1 MEPGYYRAMTS
12 KQLKEAIK
20 DTAYDLGFQRAVI
33 ASLEPMETERQ
44 EYERWLA
51 LGYAAGM
58 EYLKRN
64 PHFRTSPQLLYPEGR
79 SAIVVSVSYY
89 TEVPEPPPGFFGKVA
104 RYAVGLDYHAVIRAK
119 LRELNAR
126 LEKIAGR
133 KILAK
138 AYTDDVSLF
147 EQGLA
152 VRHGLGFAGRHTL
165 IIGPQLMGTYNFVA
179 ELITDL
185 ELDADESYQGTCGK
199 CFRCGEGCPTGAIEF
214 GAGVNSNKCISYL
227 TIENKEGIPRTLRK
241 QLGRWV
247 FGCDVCQNVCP
258 YNQKPNVSPWQEF
271 SPEKGAGHYL
281 DLFSIL
287 QLETETAFR
296 ARFAHTPLRRP
307 KLRGLTRNALTVI
320 GNILAEA
327 GTNQS
332 EYANAISDADL
343 SLAVSKLFS
352 FLQSEPDD
360 MLREHACWAL
370 AQHDSAE
377 TRRKLHSFVENEKNA
392 DVRQTICDYI

>member
-1 MEPGYYRAMTS
+1 MTPH
-12 KQLKEAIK
+12 QLKEEIK
-20 DTAYDLGFQRAVI
+20 RIASELGFQRTVI
-33 ASLEPMETERQ
+33 ASLEPMEAERQ

-64 PHFRTSPQLLYPEGR
+64 PHFRTSPQMLYPDGR

-104 RYAVGLDYHAVIRAK
+104 RYAVGLDYHVVIRAK

-152 VRHGLGFAGRHTL
+152 SRHGLGFAGRHTL
-165 IIGPQLMGTYNFVA
+165 IIGPQMLGTYNFVA

-185 ELDADESYQGTCGK
+185 ELEADEPYQGTCGK
-199 CFRCGEGCPTGAIEF
+199 CFRCGEGCPTDAIAY
-214 GAGVNSNKCISYL
+214 GIGVNANKCISYL
-227 TIENKEGIPRTLRK
+227 TIENKEAIPLELRK

-247 FGCDVCQNVCP
+247 FGCDVCQEVCP
-258 YNQKPNVSPWQEF
+258 YNQKPNPAPWEEF
-271 SPEKGAGHYL
+271 SPQRGAGHYL

-287 QLETETAFR
+287 AMDSQPEFHQ
-296 ARFAHTPLRRP
+296 RFVHTPLRRP
-307 KLRGLTRNALTVI
+307 KLRGMKRNALTVV
-320 GNILAEA
+320 GNILGECA
-327 GTNQS
+327 
-332 EYANAISDADL
+332 
-343 SLAVSKLFS
+343 AVSPTGITQQEQFEAVDKLFD
-352 FLQSEPDD
+352 FVGSESDE
-360 MLREHACWAL
+360 MLKEHAYWAL
-370 AQHDSAE
+370 AQHEEPE
-377 TRRKLHSFVENEKNA
+377 TRKKLKQVIDREENQFVRSLIGSY
-392 DVRQTICDYI
+392 V

>member
-1 MEPGYYRAMTS
+1 MTPH
-12 KQLKEAIK
+12 QLKEEIK
-20 DTAYDLGFQRAVI
+20 RIASELGFQRTVI
-33 ASLEPMETERQ
+33 ASLEPMEVERQ

-64 PHFRTSPQLLYPEGR
+64 PHFRTSPQMLYPDGR

-104 RYAVGLDYHAVIRAK
+104 RYAVGLDYHVVIRAK

-133 KILAK
+133 RILAK

-152 VRHGLGFAGRHTL
+152 ARHGLGFAGRHTL
-165 IIGPQLMGTYNFVA
+165 IIGPQMMGTYNFVA

-185 ELDADESYQGTCGK
+185 ELEADEPYQGTCGK
-199 CFRCGEGCPTGAIEF
+199 CFRCGEGCPTDAIEY
-214 GAGVNSNKCISYL
+214 GIGVNANKCISYL
-227 TIENKEGIPRTLRK
+227 TIENKEGIPLELRK

-247 FGCDVCQNVCP
+247 FGCDVCQEVCP
-258 YNQKPNVSPWQEF
+258 YNQKPNPAPWAEF
-271 SPEKGAGHYL
+271 SPQRGAGHYL

-287 QLETETAFR
+287 QMDSQPEFHQ
-296 ARFAHTPLRRP
+296 RFVHTPLRRP
-307 KLRGLTRNALTVI
+307 KLRGMKRNALTVV
-320 GNILAEA
+320 GNILGDCASVSPGSITQQEQFEA
-327 GTNQS
+327 VDRLFDFVRS
-332 EYANAISDADL
+332 ESD
-343 SLAVSKLFS
+343 
-352 FLQSEPDD
+352 E
-360 MLREHACWAL
+360 MLKEHAYWTL
-370 AQHDSAE
+370 AQHEEPE
-377 TRRKLHSFVENEKNA
+377 TRKKLKQIIDREENPL
-392 DVRQTICDYI
+392 VRSLAGAYV